1 MKTKALQLLFL
12 FSMACRLLGN
22 ESTTLLI
29 PQPIVSFGDT
39 EEWTTTGSPDTDEMY
54 MILCKPYFEMHYNG
68 PRYMPIV
75 EKNIM
80 DGTELDCNLLSL
92 YKIKINH
99 EFMSK
104 NVILDLSNAEAE
116 KNSVL
121 TLEIAGYAALECIRI
136 VADRYHH
143 DISVEIV
150 PPKDDEEKDKWLTM
164 QKQFAAHDKSKPF
177 KRKEQAGTG
186 QPAIR
191 PESKSEGGD
200 KPKPKA
206 EGRSR

>member
-1 MKTKALQLLFL
+1 MKTLALQLSFFL
-12 FSMACRLLGN
+12 AAVCGLQGS

-29 PQPIVSFGDT
+29 PQPIVAFGDT
-39 EEWTTTGSPDTDEMY
+39 EDWTTTGSPDTDEMY
-54 MILCKPYFEMHYNG
+54 MILFKPYFEYHYNG
-68 PRYMPIV
+68 PVYKPIS
-75 EKNIM
+75 EKNMM
-80 DGTELDCNLLSL
+80 DGTERDCNLLSL
-92 YKIKINH
+92 YKIKITH
-99 EFMSK
+99 ESMSK
-104 NVILDLSNAEAE
+104 NVILDLSQAEPE

-136 VADRYHH
+136 VANRYHH

-150 PPKDDEEKDKWLTM
+150 PPKEQKDTWLLI

-186 QPAIR
+186 QPATR
-191 PESKSEGGD
+191 PVDEPEGGE
-200 KPKPKA
+200 KPQPEA